1 MGPTDGLPPKFHYRW
16 LESKFT
22 EVMENFCINFGSSY
36 KFLLKKKN
44 NNNPALLILY
54 LPSSVCC
61 VIYE

>member
-36 KFLLKKKN
+36 KFLLKKKKQQQ
-44 NNNPALLILY
+44 
-54 LPSSVCC
+54 PSSTDSLSPKQC
-61 VIYE
+61 VLCNL

>member
-36 KFLLKKKN
+36 KFLLKKTTTTQHYWFFISQ
-44 NNNPALLILY
+44 A
-54 LPSSVCC
+54 VRA
-61 VIYE
+61 V